1 MAQPRCGLQF
11 RILKVRDTLQREKT
25 VETGW
30 GGLVASRST
39 RFQPGVNET
48 GPGCRNIGGGPAVR
62 VSEVIERLV
71 RVVPSIAD
79 FHDQW

>member
-1 MAQPRCGLQF
+1 
-11 RILKVRDTLQREKT
+11 
-25 VETGW
+25 
-30 GGLVASRST
+30 VASRST
-39 RFQPGVNET
+39 RLKPGVNET

-71 RVVPSIAD
+71 SVVPSIAD